1 MAYTTNRKIQ
11 TSELDF
17 DAIKS
22 NIKSYLEGQ
31 SQFTD
36 YDFEG
41 SSLSVLLDILAYN
54 THYNALYT
62 NLAVNE
68 SFLDSASK
76 RSSVVSRAK
85 EIGYIPHSAT
95 GATATVNVVVSN
107 TTSTPASLTIPAFS
121 PFMATVD
128 GASYNFYNTDAAV
141 GILSGSTYTFTDV
154 NIKEGTPLQF
164 RYTVSDG
171 TRYLIPNENVDL
183 STLKV
188 SVQENAQSGTFETFV
203 RQDELLDLTSSSKVF
218 FIKEIE

>member
-1 MAYTTNRKIQ
+1 MAYTTNRKIT

-22 NIKSYLEGQ
+22 NIKAYLEGQ
-31 SQFTD
+31 SQFSD

-95 GATATVNVVVSN
+95 GATAKVNIVVSN
-107 TTSTPASLTIPAFS
+107 TTTTPA
-121 PFMATVD
+121 
-128 GASYNFYNTDAAV
+128 
-141 GILSGSTYTFTDV
+141 
-154 NIKEGTPLQF
+154 
-164 RYTVSDG
+164 
-171 TRYLIPNENVDL
+171 
-183 STLKV
+183 
-188 SVQENAQSGTFETFV
+188 
-203 RQDELLDLTSSSKVF
+203 
-218 FIKEIE
+218 

>member
-1 MAYTTNRKIQ
+1 MAHTTNRKIQ
-11 TSELDF
+11 ITELDF

-22 NIKSYLEGQ
+22 NIKQYLQGQ
-31 SQFTD
+31 DTFRD

-95 GATATVNVVVSN
+95 GAVATVNIVVSN
-107 TTSTPASLTIPAFS
+107 TTSTPASLTI
-121 PFMATVD
+121 
-128 GASYNFYNTDAAV
+128 
-141 GILSGSTYTFTDV
+141 
-154 NIKEGTPLQF
+154 
-164 RYTVSDG
+164 
-171 TRYLIPNENVDL
+171 
-183 STLKV
+183 
-188 SVQENAQSGTFETFV
+188 
-203 RQDELLDLTSSSKVF
+203 
-218 FIKEIE
+218 

>member
-1 MAYTTNRKIQ
+1 MAYTTNRKIT

-31 SQFTD
+31 SQFSD

-85 EIGYIPHSAT
+85 E
-95 GATATVNVVVSN
+95 
-107 TTSTPASLTIPAFS
+107 
-121 PFMATVD
+121 
-128 GASYNFYNTDAAV
+128 
-141 GILSGSTYTFTDV
+141 
-154 NIKEGTPLQF
+154 K
-164 RYTVSDG
+164 
-171 TRYLIPNENVDL
+171 
-183 STLKV
+183 
-188 SVQENAQSGTFETFV
+188 
-203 RQDELLDLTSSSKVF
+203 LL
-218 FIKEIE
+218 

>member
-11 TSELDF
+11 TTELDF
-17 DAIKS
+17 DQIKS
-22 NIKSYLEGQ
+22 NLKTYLEGQ
-31 SQFTD
+31 DTFKD

-95 GATATVNVVVSN
+95 SPTAVVNVVVSN
-107 TTSTPASLTIPAFS
+107 TTSTPATLTIPAFS
-121 PFMATVD
+121 TFNTTID
-128 GASYNFYNTDAAV
+128 GSTYNFFNTSAA
-141 GILSGSTYTFTDV
+141 IASLSESTYTFS
-154 NIKEGTPLQF
+154 NLE
-164 RYTVSDG
+164 
-171 TRYLIPNENVDL
+171 
-183 STLKV
+183 
-188 SVQENAQSGTFETFV
+188 
-203 RQDELLDLTSSSKVF
+203 
-218 FIKEIE
+218 